1 MNRLFNLDNPFW
13 KFFSKVCDIIILN
26 AIFIISC
33 IPVIT
38 IGASI
43 SALYYVCLKMIRKE
57 EPYIWKNFWKAF
69 RQNFKQSTI
78 IWLISIA
85 AAFFLGMDY
94 YIINSQNTALFA
106 AVRIG
111 LWAVTIVLFSMFIY
125 IFPIISHFECT
136 LKQAVKNS
144 IYMTIGHLPFSALL
158 VAMFYFVIYFFTI
171 SVKTAGMV
179 IILSGICGFSIMAYF
194 ACIILDR
201 IFKKYEPETEP
212 VPEYGDM

>member
-13 KFFSKVCDIIILN
+13 QFFSKVCDIIILN

-158 VAMFYFVIYFFTI
+158 V
-171 SVKTAGMV
+171 KTAGMV